1 MDNPSPSFPSKIIS
15 QPLNKM
21 SWLGERSKMYQPY
34 YQPVLVKPTRKLR
47 LAASASTIRYYQAP
61 KLITSAI
68 RDDLYFETIIPN
80 FSEPYEILD
89 NFYGKIHGK
98 SGRVT
103 LTSGRETIVEFTLKR
118 GLTKTK
124 GFENFKVR
132 FFEGGS
138 KTELLM
144 EQGMKLTFRPFRKL
158 NSKVV
163 NQQYREGIEHCVF
176 TPLINTW
183 TNNPSKYQE
192 TMLKKVIKYSQIYGD
207 KPVPHNEMEELG
219 KKLKTTIKINDP
231 IGNPYKTFNPNG
243 DRTCI
248 LSNTRLNHVD
258 ETIDEKPTIELL
270 HYEALV
276 KAQNL
281 REGDVL
287 EGSFNDPIRIHTP
300 TTIYEVPNP
309 MKPYLKEIQD
319 LVPNIKF
326 DATQYP
332 EINDYIL
339 ESRII
344 NSGTLRFQEEY
355 DEHYDLEKAY
365 TQFHLTKYYQGFLGV
380 IHQWRNFQFPPSQQ
394 FLSKHNGIY
403 KAKIIKPSPLAKL
416 LGFQPNQYYILPLPE
431 WNFHRDS
438 KTEFVI
444 VSGIYG
450 STFDFRFPESS
461 FQTIPLRNH
470 DPEQP
475 KTSNKP
481 FRIFA
486 GQLSSKVNQHD
497 KKVFNVKSS
506 QEFAEHLKTLYTDVE
521 YDDFNQTARISVE
534 YKRVYTTHHFLSFIT
549 SYTRIVMMEEM
560 LKFNISNLSGVT
572 LDGLYFKGKAPKN
585 LIPQFR
591 PKPSKMTSGTS
602 TSWYYPTFNDTQ
614 FQVYS
619 QDFNTNTFLEGAGG
633 SGKTHRILTDKGF
646 NNVLY
651 ASPTHELGKDKVKEY
666 LIKNYTTLHKLA
678 GINASGKESRTYE
691 EEFKHTPSVILI
703 DEITQIEKSFIEKI
717 IQLYPHSLLLI
728 AGDVDVE
735 GRHYQC
741 KYSNEIWKPTFP
753 IVQFNEDFRAKT
765 ETLKQMKRNLRS
777 YMKTDPTS
785 KEIIK
790 YVHTNFKTIS
800 KEQAIQQFIESN
812 VWIAGT
818 HKYIK
823 TIPHK
828 VHTTHSYQ
836 GKTIKAPTKLYIS
849 IDDMFEPTMFY
860 TAMSRV
866 EDETQII
873 IVRN

>member
-1 MDNPSPSFPSKIIS
+1 MNPSPSFPPILFSP
-15 QPLNKM
+15 PLNKM
-21 SWLGERSKMYQPY
+21 SWLGDRSKMYQPY
-34 YQPVLVKPTRKLR
+34 YQPILVNPFTEFVLPI
-47 LAASASTIRYYQAP
+47 SARTIRYYEAP
-61 KLITSAI
+61 KLITFS
-68 RDDLYFETIIPN
+68 RTETNFELIIPN
-80 FSEPYEILD
+80 FDEPWDLLSEFH
-89 NFYGKIHGK
+89 NKIYGK
-98 SGRVT
+98 SGRVL
-103 LTSGRETIVEFTLKR
+103 LTSGKEIIVDFIPKK
-118 GLTKTK
+118 GLTKSK
-124 GFENFKVR
+124 SFDDFKVR

-138 KTELLM
+138 KTELIM
-144 EQGMKLTFRPFRKL
+144 EPGMKLAFKPFRKL
-158 NSKVV
+158 KKRTV
-163 NQQYREGIEHCVF
+163 NQNYREGIEHCVF

-183 TNNPSKYQE
+183 TSKPSKHQE

-243 DRTCI
+243 DRICT

-258 ETIDEKPTIELL
+258 ETIDEKPTVDLP
-270 HYEALV
+270 HYQAVE

-281 REGDVL
+281 KEGEVL

-300 TTIYEVPNP
+300 TLIYEVPNP

-319 LVPNIKF
+319 LVPNIRF

-365 TQFHLTKYYQGFLGV
+365 TQFHLTKYYKGFLGV
-380 IHQWRNFQFPPSQQ
+380 IHQWRTFQFPPTQE
-394 FLSKHNGIY
+394 FLNKHNGIY

-416 LGFQPNQYYILPLPE
+416 LGFQQDQYYILPLPE
-431 WNFHRDS
+431 WNFHKDS

-461 FQTIPLRNH
+461 FQNVPLRNYNP
-470 DPEQP
+470 DQP
-475 KTSNKP
+475 KTTNKP
-481 FRIFA
+481 FRIFS

-497 KKVFNVKSS
+497 KKVFNVRSS
-506 QEFAEHLKTLYTDVE
+506 QEFAEHLKTLYTEVE

-549 SYTRIVMMEEM
+549 SYTRIVMMQEM
-560 LKFNISNLSGVT
+560 LKFDISNLSGVT
-572 LDGLYFKGKAPKN
+572 LDGLYFKGKAPKD

-591 PKPSKMTSGTS
+591 PKPSKMS
-602 TSWYYPTFNDTQ
+602 TGSTPWYYPTLNQTTFPP
-614 FQVYS
+614 YS
-619 QDFNTNTFLEGAGG
+619 QDFNTNTFLEGSGG
-633 SGKTHRILTDKGF
+633 TGKTHRILTDKGF

-651 ASPTHELGKDKVKEY
+651 ASPTHALGKDKLEEY
-666 LIKNYTTLHKLA
+666 NIKNYTTLHKLA

-691 EEFKHTPSVILI
+691 EEYHHTPSVIFI
-703 DEITQIEKSFIEKI
+703 DELTQIEASFITKI
-717 IQLYPHSLLLI
+717 IKLYPHSLLLI
-728 AGDVDVE
+728 AGDVDAE

-741 KYSNEIWKPTFP
+741 KYSNDIWKPTFP
-753 IVQFNEDFRAKT
+753 IVQFNEDYRAKT
-765 ETLKQMKRNLRS
+765 ETFKQMKRDLRN
-777 YMKTDPTS
+777 YMKTDPS
-785 KEIIK
+785 PKEIK
-790 YVHTNFKTIS
+790 NYVYSKFPTIT
-800 KEQAIQQFIESN
+800 KEQAIQQFKETD

-823 TIPHK
+823 TLPYKIY
-828 VHTTHSYQ
+828 TTHSYQ
-836 GKTIKAPTKLYIS
+836 GKTIKDQKLYIS
-849 IDDMFEPTMFY
+849 IEDMFESTMFY

-866 EDETQII
+866 ETENQLI
-873 IVRN
+873 IVGN